1 MIGTLSP
8 TQLIDVVK
16 SMNLP
21 ELEWFAQKVVLIR
34 AERKSS
40 VLTQT
45 ESDLL
50 LQINQGMSATDQA
63 RYYELIEKQETDNL
77 ISNEQFELKELAR
90 LNERIAVKR
99 AEAIAQLADLRQ
111 CSMSTV
117 IKDLGLEKPFYV

>member
-1 MIGTLSP
+1 MKAGWYKKFKMIGTLSP

-77 ISNEQFELKELAR
+77 ISNE
-90 LNERIAVKR
+90 
-99 AEAIAQLADLRQ
+99 
-111 CSMSTV
+111 
-117 IKDLGLEKPFYV
+117 